1 MTLSEAFSSR
11 PFADGS
17 ENAATRTLE
26 PRRASGSGS
35 RIWGAEAV
43 QDVAPVSMTGVRQVE
58 KGGFRSLY
66 TSIPGQHTATMRHGV
81 IEMEAEADPMEEARM
96 EAFTMG
102 FDEGCRIT
110 AQTHAD
116 ATQAH
121 DRLTQSLEMLSP
133 APSGMLSTML
143 SATVVRLVEQIV
155 GEVEIDIERL
165 VQRCDTVAAFIEDN
179 QGKSA
184 LHLHPDDIALLEGES
199 IGVSLVPDKALH
211 RGCVRLETA
220 DGWVE
225 DGPDVRLA
233 RLRALMDDM
242 EGKP

>member
-1 MTLSEAFSSR
+1 MTLSK
-11 PFADGS
+11 
-17 ENAATRTLE
+17 
-26 PRRASGSGS
+26 
-35 RIWGAEAV
+35 IWGAETA

-58 KGGFRSLY
+58 SSGFRSLY

-116 ATQAH
+116 ATQAQE
-121 DRLTQSLEMLSP
+121 RLTQALEMLAP

-184 LHLHPDDIALLEGES
+184 LHLHPDDISLLDGAT
-199 IGVSLVPDKALH
+199 IGVALVPDKAMH

-242 EGKP
+242 EGKS

>member
-1 MTLSEAFSSR
+1 MSNF
-11 PFADGS
+11 
-17 ENAATRTLE
+17 
-26 PRRASGSGS
+26 
-35 RIWGAEAV
+35 WGGVAV
-43 QDVAPVSMTGVRQVE
+43 QDATPVAVAGFRPVE
-58 KGGFRSLY
+58 GGFRSLY
-66 TSIPGQHTATMRHGV
+66 ASLPGQTGTGTMRNGV
-81 IEMEAEADPMEEARM
+81 IEAEPEIDLMEEARM

-102 FDEGCRIT
+102 FDEGCRVT
-110 AQTHAD
+110 AQTHGEESD
-116 ATQAH
+116 ARE
-121 DRLTQSLEMLSP
+121 RLTQALETLSP

-165 VQRCDTVAAFIEDN
+165 VQRCDTVAAFIEN
-179 QGKSA
+179 EEGKSA
-184 LHLHPDDIALLEGES
+184 LHLHPDDITLLEGET
-199 IGVSLVPDKALH
+199 IGVKLVGDKAMH

-242 EGKP
+242 EGKA

>member
-1 MTLSEAFSSR
+1 MIL
-11 PFADGS
+11 
-17 ENAATRTLE
+17 
-26 PRRASGSGS
+26 S

-43 QDVAPVSMTGVRQVE
+43 QDVAAISMTGMGQVE
-58 KGGFRSLY
+58 SGGFRSLY
-66 TSIPGQHTATMRHGV
+66 TAPAGQQTATMRAA
-81 IEMEAEADPMEEARM
+81 MNDMSEADPIEEARM

-110 AQTHAD
+110 TEANMAHAD
-116 ATQAH
+116 G
-121 DRLTQSLEMLSP
+121 LTNLAEALANLAP

-179 QGKSA
+179 EDKSA
-184 LHLHPDDIALLEGES
+184 LHLHPDDVALLEGEAV
-199 IGVSLVPDKALH
+199 GVKLVPDKAMH
-211 RGCVRLETA
+211 RGCVRLETT

-225 DGPDVRLA
+225 DGPDVRLS

-242 EGKP
+242 EGKA